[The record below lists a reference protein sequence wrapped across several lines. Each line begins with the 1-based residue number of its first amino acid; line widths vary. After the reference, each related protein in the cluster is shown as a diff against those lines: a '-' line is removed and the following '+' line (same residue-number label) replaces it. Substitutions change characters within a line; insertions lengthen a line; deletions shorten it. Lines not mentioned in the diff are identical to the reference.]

1 MLTLYGK
8 RLTKHIELFDEIV
21 IMNLK
26 LLTNRHCLQEWLNAI
41 SLQKIMI
48 HCLLE
53 IFTNRL
59 TNRHK
64 HTIPCRTPHFLE
76 LSQHASL
83 ASKLGSCSAV
93 LVLVVRKI
101 RTFRYDIRLYRIQCT
116 GTRLVHFC
124 GLPFKTFSF
133 IHWNHLRTM
142 SSTPNSNMA

>member
-26 LLTNRHCLQEWLNAI
+26 LLTNRHCLQEWLIAI

-93 LVLVVRKI
+93 LVLVVSHMNVRVSHKVSI
-101 RTFRYDIRLYRIQCT
+101 SKKPFVMIEDMFILEKATSYFCIGRSALKRI
-116 GTRLVHFC
+116 
-124 GLPFKTFSF
+124 
-133 IHWNHLRTM
+133 
-142 SSTPNSNMA
+142 